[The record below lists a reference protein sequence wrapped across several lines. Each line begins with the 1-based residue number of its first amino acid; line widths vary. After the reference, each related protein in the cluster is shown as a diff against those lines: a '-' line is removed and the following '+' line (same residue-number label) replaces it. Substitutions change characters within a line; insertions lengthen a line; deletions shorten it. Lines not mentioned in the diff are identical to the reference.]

1 MGKLQHS
8 AAVGLAA
15 LLCASLLA
23 SCGKEPPRREA
34 RPSAAEI
41 PRTPLPSEQVPVPP
55 LPVPIHN
62 LDDYKRALAARIFAK
77 IGRDGDIVNLR
88 VVRSRDQK
96 ASKLALA
103 AMHAAAPFPKPG
115 KLMAGHHK
123 TFEFSETFLF
133 NKEYRFQICTGA
145 SGFGRARLHAVTRW
159 RRCSDAGG
167 LRREAWHALPPAALD
182 GTPQPAK
189 VPQSA
194 QLRRPG

>member
-62 LDDYKRALAARIFAK
+62 LDDYKRALAAKVLAATPDAAFSGTLPKLLTSIVVVEAK

-133 NKEYRFQICTGA
+133 NKEYRFQIRTLA
-145 SGFGRARLHAVTRW
+145 PV
-159 RRCSDAGG
+159 
-167 LRREAWHALPPAALD
+167 
-182 GTPQPAK
+182 Q
-189 VPQSA
+189 
-194 QLRRPG
+194 